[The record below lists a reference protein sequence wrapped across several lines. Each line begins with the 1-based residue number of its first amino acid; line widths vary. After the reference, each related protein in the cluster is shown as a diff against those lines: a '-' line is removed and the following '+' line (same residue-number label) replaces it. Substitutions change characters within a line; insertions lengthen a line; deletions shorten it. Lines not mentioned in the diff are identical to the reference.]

1 MRKYTLSDSGSKD
14 KVDLRGYE
22 ELITEAVLAVMPG
35 ATVTV
40 ERDCYYVTPTPKPGD
55 ARKIGRQ
62 ICKSGLSQYCIQIS
76 KLFCSVEIMEVKNE
90 ASDKPE

>member
-1 MRKYTLSDSGSKD
+1 MRKYTLAASGSKD

-22 ELITEAVLAVMPG
+22 ELITEAVLAVMPD

-55 ARKIGRQ
+55 ARKIGRL

-90 ASDKPE
+90 TSDKSE